1 MNIATEQKTALKAI
15 KLPTKTTINL
25 AKRES
30 RKKDALTLVTGIVL
44 IVLLAG
50 AVAKFAVL
58 DQLAR
63 QQAAESAYNQVHTQ
77 YEAMRQAVED
87 YPKVEEKYR
96 TYSRSWMTAGDQ
108 NGLAE
113 VDRLDVLDLVE
124 KRLMPYG
131 QINSI
136 SLRASVMVVSMSG
149 MNLRDISSM
158 VEQLR
163 DDPIVESA
171 ALNLASTEQDTTD
184 ALMDFTLTVSLQQAE
199 EAAE

>member
-1 MNIATEQKTALKAI
+1 MNTTLEKNTAPKAI

-25 AKRES
+25 AKKES
-30 RKKDALTLVTGIVL
+30 RKKDTVTLIAGVALIA
-44 IVLLAG
+44 LLSG
-50 AVAKFAVL
+50 SVAKFAVI

-63 QQAAESAYNQVHTQ
+63 QQAAENAYNQVHTQ
-77 YEAMRQAVED
+77 YEAMLRAVED

-113 VDRLDVLDLVE
+113 VDRLEVLDLVE

-158 VEQLR
+158 VERLR
-163 DDPIVESA
+163 EAPIVESA
-171 ALNLASTEQDTTD
+171 GLNLASTEQDTTD
-184 ALMDFTLTVSLQQAE
+184 ALMDFTLTVSLRQAE

>member
-1 MNIATEQKTALKAI
+1 MNIATEQKTAPKAI

-30 RKKDALTLVTGIVL
+30 RKKDALTLVTGVVL

-63 QQAAESAYNQVHTQ
+63 QQAAESAYNQVHAQ
-77 YEAMRQAVED
+77 YLTMLQAVED
-87 YPKVEEKYR
+87 YPKIEEQYR
-96 TYSRSWMTAGDQ
+96 TYSRSWMTAGDA

-113 VDRLDVLDLVE
+113 VDRTDVLNMVE

-131 QINSI
+131 QVNSI
-136 SLRASVMVVSMSG
+136 SLRSSVMVVSMSG
-149 MNLRDISSM
+149 MNLREISSM

-163 DDPIVESA
+163 TDPIVESA